1 MNLQQA
7 VPTRSSSNGFGRR
20 RVDRET
26 GARMDTNRMHSGKPT
41 SPTFGLANGSQVGGV
56 AGPLHDRLIYITTCL
71 IGQHVE
77 VLLKNGSIISGI
89 FHSASADKDFGV
101 VLKMARV
108 IKDGSVREQKQIND
122 AVKKPQTM
130 IITSRE
136 LVHIFAKDASLS
148 SDEFVNGHAKEKR
161 NDLLI
166 DSVISHPH
174 HVEVERELERWI
186 PDKDD
191 PACPE
196 LENIFDGTWNRNWD
210 QFETNKTLFGV
221 KSTFNEELYT
231 TKLERGPQMRELEIE
246 ASRIAR
252 EIEGEETHDHHLAE
266 ERGIYFHEDFDLDEE
281 SRYSAV
287 RREVD
292 DGRYEENE
300 SSFLDARNVETF
312 GGSFGSVIGRS
323 YSEVLSKKV
332 KSEAQASSTCSSADD
347 DSQIPADKDVYVSG
361 FTDHVTW
368 PTSVCPV
375 KSSTFMDEKNRLD
388 EKTTKDQDAEKIL
401 LNGCTDRIA
410 SEEAQTSKS
419 KDVHPSTHL
428 KGLSP
433 SAATYDPSSSVQV
446 NKCPAGESSDSAISG
461 KLSSAS
467 EAVNTSP
474 RPGCSTSSTSECVG
488 AGSVSGGP
496 GLSPSSSVGSLS
508 SEKSTLNPNAKEFK
522 LNPNAK
528 SFMPSAS
535 VRLHTPVSDGS
546 FYYASNISAAPHM
559 HGISMGMGI
568 GPTFGGHQPVVY
580 SPQAA
585 QLQSPQAFIHPNGP
599 PLYGQQMILGQP
611 RPVYYMP
618 TYPAEMPYK
627 GRNF

>member
-7 VPTRSSSNGFGRR
+7 VPPRSSANGFGRR

-26 GARMDTNRMHSGKPT
+26 GARMDDNRMHSGKPT
-41 SPTFGLANGSQVGGV
+41 SPNFGLANGSKVGGV
-56 AGPLHDRLIYITTCL
+56 AGPSHDRLIYIMTCL
-71 IGQHVE
+71 VGQRVE
-77 VLLKNGSIISGI
+77 VLVKNGSIISGI
-89 FHSASADKDFGV
+89 FHSANADKDFGV
-101 VLKMARV
+101 VLKMAQV
-108 IKDGSVREQKQIND
+108 IKDGSIKGQKPFND
-122 AVKKPQTM
+122 TVKKPQTM
-130 IITSRE
+130 IIPSRE
-136 LVHIFAKDASLS
+136 LVHILAKDASLS
-148 SDEFVNGHAKEKR
+148 SDDGHAREKR

-186 PDKDD
+186 PDEDV
-191 PACPE
+191 PACSE
-196 LENIFDGTWNRNWD
+196 LENIFDGTWSRKWD
-210 QFETNKTLFGV
+210 QFETNETLFGV

-231 TKLERGPQMRELEIE
+231 TKLEKGPQMRELEIE

-287 RREVD
+287 RREAD
-292 DGRYEENE
+292 GGRYEENE
-300 SSFLDARNVETF
+300 NSFLDAHNMETF
-312 GGSFGSVIGRS
+312 GDSFGSAVSRS
-323 YSEVLSKKV
+323 YSEVLSKQV
-332 KSEAQASSTCSSADD
+332 SSESLASSTCLSADE
-347 DSQIPADKDVYVSG
+347 DSQIPADKDAHVSG

-368 PTSVCPV
+368 PSSDSLV
-375 KSSTFMDEKNRLD
+375 KSSLFMDEKNRLD
-388 EKTTKDQDAEKIL
+388 DKMTKDQDAEKIL
-401 LNGCTDRIA
+401 LNECRDRII

-419 KDVHPSTHL
+419 E
-428 KGLSP
+428 
-433 SAATYDPSSSVQV
+433 
-446 NKCPAGESSDSAISG
+446 AGESSDSAISG
-461 KLSSAS
+461 KLTSAN
-467 EAVNTSP
+467 EAVNTSL
-474 RPGCSTSSTSECVG
+474 RPGCSTSSTSEHVG
-488 AGSVSGGP
+488 SGSVSGGP
-496 GLSPSSSVGSLS
+496 LSPSSSVGSLS

-535 VRLHTPVSDGS
+535 LRQHTPASDGS
-546 FYYASNISAAPHM
+546 FYYANNISAAPHM
-559 HGISMGMGI
+559 HGISMGIGI
-568 GPTFGGHQPVVY
+568 GPTFGGHHPVVY

-585 QLQSPQAFIHPNGP
+585 PLQSPQAYIHPNG

-611 RPVYYMP
+611 RPLYYMP